1 MGSLRKRGK
10 TWNAQVRVSGWRS
23 FTKSFK
29 SKSDA
34 LCWIKA
40 LESNIKS
47 TDIPRVSIGNITLK
61 DLLQRYATE
70 MSLHLKG
77 SEVEIYVLN
86 FYSRHPVAQIHL
98 SDLTERH
105 FEYLRDERLK
115 KVKQGTVHAQLM
127 LLKRVFRT
135 AIYDWGYGIP
145 KNPIEQLKLP
155 PIHKSRKRRLVCNEK
170 ERLLS
175 AACSQKNI
183 YIAFIIEFVI
193 ETGMR
198 RSEILKLRWRD
209 IDFKNGFAFLYDT
222 KNGEDRKVPLT
233 KRCVRLLQKVPQSHE
248 KVFPITSNCLRLAWG
263 RARAKA
269 DVKDLRF
276 HDLRHEAISRFFEMG
291 MSVPEVALISGH
303 KDVRQLLRYT
313 HLNPTNIFKK
323 YKAF

>member
-1 MGSLRKRGK
+1 MGSVRKRGK

-40 LESNIKS
+40 LESNLKS
-47 TDIPRVSIGNITLK
+47 TDIPKVNIGNITLK

-77 SEVEIYVLN
+77 SEVQIYVLN
-86 FYSRHPVAQIHL
+86 FYSRHPVAQIKL

-115 KVKQGTVHAQLM
+115 QVKHGTVHAQLM

-135 AIYDWGYGIP
+135 AIYKWGYGIP
-145 KNPIEQLKLP
+145 GNPIEHLQLP
-155 PIHKSRKRRLVCNEK
+155 PTHKSRKRRLASNEK

-175 AACSQKNI
+175 AAHSQKNI
-183 YIAFIIEFVI
+183 YIAFIIEFAI

-198 RSEILKLRWRD
+198 RSEILKLGWTD
-209 IDFKNGFAFLYDT
+209 IDF
-222 KNGEDRKVPLT
+222 
-233 KRCVRLLQKVPQSHE
+233 
-248 KVFPITSNCLRLAWG
+248 
-263 RARAKA
+263 
-269 DVKDLRF
+269 
-276 HDLRHEAISRFFEMG
+276 
-291 MSVPEVALISGH
+291 
-303 KDVRQLLRYT
+303 
-313 HLNPTNIFKK
+313 
-323 YKAF
+323 